1 MFMHMVSIIRVQ
13 DLLYGLALLC
23 WLLLGASSFS
33 LVTFMLSGMSYDW
46 STLMMEQQ
54 LFAKNLEF

>member
-33 LVTFMLSGMSYDW
+33 LVTFMLSGMCYDW

-54 LFAKNLEF
+54 LFA